1 VAGSSPT
8 VIDMDSSE
16 ENHEPTEGF
25 DQFGLDERITEAV
38 GILGF
43 ETATPIQIEAIPAL
57 LAGNNVIGG
66 ARTGSGKTAAF
77 GLPLLHRVRDG
88 GPVRGLVLCP
98 TRELALQVTDALRS
112 YAKKLSVRITC
123 IYGGTSYE
131 PQFRALRAGATVIV
145 ATPGR
150 LLDHLQRGSL
160 DLSGL
165 DMVVLDE
172 ADEMLKMGFI
182 DDVKMVL
189 EASPDDRQVAL
200 FSATI
205 PPAIRNVI
213 REHVSDPVQVQVESR
228 ALSVDHIDQFGVK
241 VPQRR
246 KMDALV
252 RILMGETRGATL
264 IFARTRRGCAEI
276 ADALAK
282 RGVAAEALHGDLN
295 QSARER
301 VIHRLRA
308 GRLNVVVATDVAA
321 RGIDVEHIT
330 HVINYDLPMDREIY
344 VHRIGRTGRA
354 GRKGV
359 AISLVT
365 PAESRRV
372 RYLEKDLKVRIEIMR
387 VPSNSDIATR
397 QRENLLE
404 RLKAVDLGD
413 EEGVREWMNELTAAG
428 DHTAEDLAVA
438 AIALLARD
446 QGTKLKVSSETTES
460 DWQDRPRAPRAE
472 GHFQTV
478 NEVEL
483 FVATGAQWG
492 VRAGDIVGA
501 IANETGIEGRQIG
514 RITILDRKSF
524 VGLPREIAEKIVADF
539 DTVEI
544 RGVPVKLSLARPREH
559 DSRSER
565 RGGGRPFRN
574 NQAPRRG
581 HRGFKAPWKN
591 SKRRAER
598 R

>member
-1 VAGSSPT
+1 
-8 VIDMDSSE
+8 MDSSDE
-16 ENHEPTEGF
+16 KNESSEGF
-25 DQFGLDERITEAV
+25 DSFALDERIIQAV
-38 GILGF
+38 ANLGF
-43 ETATPIQIEAIPAL
+43 TAATPIQTEAIPAL

-77 GLPLLHRVRDG
+77 GLPLLHRVREG
-88 GPVRGLVLCP
+88 GAARALVLCP
-98 TRELALQVTDALRS
+98 TRELALQVTEALRS
-112 YAKKLSVRITC
+112 YAKKLPLRITC

-131 PQFRALRAGATVIV
+131 PQFRALRDGATVIV

-150 LLDHLQRGSL
+150 LLDHLDRGSL

-165 DMVVLDE
+165 ELLVLDE

-182 DDVKMVL
+182 DDVNAVL
-189 EASPDDRQVAL
+189 EASPDNRQVAL
-200 FSATI
+200 FSATL
-205 PPAIRNVI
+205 PAAIQNVI
-213 REHVSDPVQVQVESR
+213 RAHVADPVRVQVEYR
-228 ALSVDHIDQFGVK
+228 ALTVDHIEQFGVK

-252 RILMGETRGATL
+252 RILMGEARGATL

-276 ADALAK
+276 ADTLAK

-330 HVINYDLPMDREIY
+330 HVINYDLPIDREIF

-372 RYLEKDLKVRIEIMR
+372 RFLEKDLKVRIEIMR
-387 VPSNSDIATR
+387 VPSNVDIATR
-397 QRENLLE
+397 QRDNLLE
-404 RLKAVDLGD
+404 RLKAVDLED
-413 EEGVREWMNELTAAG
+413 EAGVREWMTQLTAAG
-428 DHTAEDLAVA
+428 EHTSEDLAVA
-438 AIALLARD
+438 AIALLARE
-446 QGTKLKVSSETTES
+446 QGAKLKATSEVSEP
-460 DWQDRPRAPRAE
+460 DWQERAHTPKEA
-472 GHFQTV
+472 GHFQAV

-483 FVATGAQWG
+483 FVATGSQWG

-524 VGLPREIAEKIVADF
+524 VGLPRAIAEKIVADF
-539 DTVEI
+539 DTLEI
-544 RGVPVKLSLARPREH
+544 RGVPVRLSLARPR
-559 DSRSER
+559 DNNGPPER

-574 NQAPRRG
+574 NQSRRG

-591 SKRRAER
+591 RKRRAER

>member
-1 VAGSSPT
+1 
-8 VIDMDSSE
+8 MDSSE
-16 ENHEPTEGF
+16 ENNDSAEGF
-25 DQFGLDERITEAV
+25 DAFGLDTRITKAVEA
-38 GILGF
+38 LGF
-43 ETATPIQIEAIPAL
+43 EMPTPIQTEAIPAL
-57 LAGNNVIGG
+57 LNGSNVIGG

-77 GLPLLHRVRDG
+77 GLPLLHKVREG
-88 GPVRGLVLCP
+88 GPVRALVLCP
-98 TRELALQVTDALRS
+98 TRELALQVHDALQS
-112 YAKKLSVRITC
+112 YAKQLRLRLTC

-131 PQFRALRAGATVIV
+131 PQFRALRAGATVVV

-150 LLDHLQRGSL
+150 LLDHLDRGSL

-165 DMVVLDE
+165 EMLVLDE

-182 DDVKMVL
+182 DDVKAVL
-189 EASPDDRQVAL
+189 AASPDDRQVAL
-200 FSATI
+200 FSATL
-205 PPAIRNVI
+205 PAAIRDVI
-213 REHVSDPVQVQVESR
+213 KRHVTDPVQVQVESR

-264 IFARTRRGCAEI
+264 IFARTRRGCADI
-276 ADALAK
+276 ADTLAK

-330 HVINYDLPMDREIY
+330 HVINFDLPMDREIY

-354 GRKGV
+354 GREGK

-365 PAESRRV
+365 PSESRRV
-372 RYLEKDLKVRIEIMR
+372 RFLEQDLKVRIEIMR
-387 VPSNSDIATR
+387 VPSDADIATR
-397 QRENLLE
+397 QRANLLE
-404 RLKAVDLGD
+404 RLKAVDLED
-413 EEGVREWMNELTAAG
+413 EAGVREWLTEITS
-428 DHTAEDLAVA
+428 DSENNLEDLTVA

-446 QGTKLKVSSETTES
+446 QGAKIKVAAETQDS
-460 DWQDRPRAPRAE
+460 DWQERSSPGPRSQ
-472 GHFQTV
+472 GDFKSV

-483 FVATGAQWG
+483 FVATGSQWG

-524 VGLPREIAEKIVADF
+524 VGLPQTIAERIVTDF
-539 DTVEI
+539 DTLEI

-559 DSRSER
+559 DSRTDR
-565 RGGGRPFRN
+565 RGGGRPYRN
-574 NQAPRRG
+574 KQNSRGG
-581 HRGFKAPWKN
+581 HRNFNAPWKN
-591 SKRRAER
+591 RKRRAER

>member
-1 VAGSSPT
+1 
-8 VIDMDSSE
+8 MDSSDE
-16 ENHEPTEGF
+16 KNESSEGF
-25 DQFGLDERITEAV
+25 DSFALDERIIQAV
-38 GILGF
+38 ANLGF
-43 ETATPIQIEAIPAL
+43 TAATPIQTEAIPAL

-77 GLPLLHRVRDG
+77 GLPLLHRVREG
-88 GPVRGLVLCP
+88 GAARALVLCP
-98 TRELALQVTDALRS
+98 TRELALQVTEALRS
-112 YAKKLSVRITC
+112 YAKKLPLRITC

-131 PQFRALRAGATVIV
+131 PQFRALRDGATVIV

-150 LLDHLQRGSL
+150 LLDHLDRGSL

-165 DMVVLDE
+165 ELLVLDE

-182 DDVKMVL
+182 DDVNAVL
-189 EASPDDRQVAL
+189 EASPDNRQVAL
-200 FSATI
+200 FSATL
-205 PPAIRNVI
+205 PAAIQNVI
-213 REHVSDPVQVQVESR
+213 RAHVADPVRVQVESR
-228 ALSVDHIDQFGVK
+228 ALTVDHIEQFGVK

-252 RILMGETRGATL
+252 RILMGEARGATL

-276 ADALAK
+276 ADTLAK

-330 HVINYDLPMDREIY
+330 HVINYDLPIDREIY

-372 RYLEKDLKVRIEIMR
+372 RFLEKDLKVRIEIMR
-387 VPSNSDIATR
+387 VPSNVDIATR
-397 QRENLLE
+397 QRDNLLE
-404 RLKAVDLGD
+404 RLKAVDLED
-413 EEGVREWMNELTAAG
+413 EAGVREWMTQLTAAG
-428 DHTAEDLAVA
+428 EHTSEDLAVA
-438 AIALLARD
+438 AIALLARE
-446 QGTKLKVSSETTES
+446 QGAKLKATSEVSEP
-460 DWQDRPRAPRAE
+460 DWQERAHTPKEA
-472 GHFQTV
+472 GHFQAV

-483 FVATGAQWG
+483 FVATGSQWG

-524 VGLPREIAEKIVADF
+524 VGLPRAIAEKIVADF
-539 DTVEI
+539 DTLEI
-544 RGVPVKLSLARPREH
+544 RGVPVRLSLARPR
-559 DSRSER
+559 DNNGPPER

-574 NQAPRRG
+574 NQSRRG

-591 SKRRAER
+591 RKRRAER

>member
-1 VAGSSPT
+1 
-8 VIDMDSSE
+8 MDSSE
-16 ENHEPTEGF
+16 ENNDSAEGF
-25 DQFGLDERITEAV
+25 DAFGLDARIVKAVEA
-38 GILGF
+38 LGF
-43 ETATPIQIEAIPAL
+43 EVPTPIQTEAIPAL
-57 LAGNNVIGG
+57 LKGSNVIGG

-77 GLPLLHRVRDG
+77 GLPLLHNVRDG

-98 TRELALQVTDALRS
+98 TRELAIQVHDALQS
-112 YAKKLSVRITC
+112 YAKQLRLRITC

-131 PQFRALRAGATVIV
+131 PQFRALKAGATVIV

-150 LLDHLQRGSL
+150 LLDHLDRGSL

-165 DMVVLDE
+165 EVLVLDE

-182 DDVKMVL
+182 DDVKAVL
-189 EASPDDRQVAL
+189 AASPDDRQVAL
-200 FSATI
+200 FSATL
-205 PPAIRNVI
+205 PAAIRDVI
-213 REHVSDPVQVQVESR
+213 KRHVPDPVQVQVESR

-264 IFARTRRGCAEI
+264 IFARTRRGCADI
-276 ADALAK
+276 ADTLAK

-354 GRKGV
+354 GRKGK

-372 RYLEKDLKVRIEIMR
+372 RYLEQDLKVRIEIMQ
-387 VPSNSDIATR
+387 VPSNADIAAR
-397 QRENLLE
+397 QRANLLE

-413 EEGVREWMNELTAAG
+413 EAGVREWLTEITS
-428 DHTAEDLAVA
+428 DEENNLEDLTVA

-446 QGTKLKVSSETTES
+446 QGAKIKVAAETRDS
-460 DWQDRPRAPRAE
+460 DWQERSSAPRSD
-472 GHFQTV
+472 GDFKSV

-483 FVATGAQWG
+483 FVATGSQWG

-524 VGLPREIAEKIVADF
+524 VGLPQTIAEKIVTDF
-539 DTVEI
+539 DTLEI
-544 RGVPVKLSLARPREH
+544 RGVPVKLSLARPREQ
-559 DSRSER
+559 DNRSDR
-565 RGGGRPFRN
+565 RGGGRPYRN
-574 NQAPRRG
+574 KQAARGG
-581 HRGFKAPWKN
+581 HRNFNAPWKN
-591 SKRRAER
+591 RKRRAER
-598 R
+598 Q